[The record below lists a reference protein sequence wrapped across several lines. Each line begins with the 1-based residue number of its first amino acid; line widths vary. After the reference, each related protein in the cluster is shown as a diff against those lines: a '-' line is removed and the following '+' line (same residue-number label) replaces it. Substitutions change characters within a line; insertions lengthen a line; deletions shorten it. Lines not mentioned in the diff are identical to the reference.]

1 MDKENGNISSTFGK
15 YRNESIGQV
24 KDVSSSDWV
33 PISTGKSLFT
43 SSQGASQPQRQTQ
56 GKRPSSTK
64 GTSAKKGG
72 KTAQQKPQKKRQATG
87 LDGVDLISG
96 GNTPQKKASQQSS
109 YSDGKKTTDKAASQK
124 NKKAS
129 GKAASAQKENASKK
143 QAPGKGSQQQKNSS
157 ATRNNDSRTPIRKQQ
172 RDDQRKQHK
181 HNEGVR
187 KSQQDRRESAKDG
200 VNHDE
205 YCKQKNETKRLK
217 NSIRRFLKVAGVLVF
232 AVFVIGVICYS
243 KGTPIENI
251 IIEGNTVYSDE
262 EIYQAAG
269 IAEGRNLY
277 VFSEKKVKHDITTKL
292 PYIKDVT
299 LEKDYPDTLILRI
312 VPTQDKYVI
321 TSPSGWITLDKD
333 GKVVS
338 LTRDKVEP
346 GMYQIDGFDYQKVRV
361 GETYVPEE
369 SNAERYR
376 IMREMVTLFDN
387 AEVIDT
393 AVIKLQ
399 NVDDVVVEHGGNIAV
414 YFGKCENL
422 EIKVPGASGI
432 LEIAIA
438 KKAKG
443 YIDMRYKD
451 RGSFVSGSMT
461 IQ

>member
-1 MDKENGNISSTFGK
+1 MDKENGNNSGTFGK

-33 PISTGKSLFT
+33 PISTGKSLFG
-43 SSQGASQPQRQTQ
+43 SSQNASQSPKHNQ
-56 GKRPSSTK
+56 GRSSASK
-64 GTSAKKGG
+64 KSSSAKKGG
-72 KTAQQKPQKKRQATG
+72 KSQQNPQKKKTATG

-96 GNTPQKKASQQSS
+96 GNAPKKKAPEQNGARQS
-109 YSDGKKTTDKAASQK
+109 KKTSTASSSSGRGNTPGK
-124 NKKAS
+124 TAPS
-129 GKAASAQKENASKK
+129 GKSGQAKK
-143 QAPGKGSQQQKNSS
+143 QAPGKGSQQQKKNS
-157 ATRNNDSRTPIRKQQ
+157 APRNNDPRTPVRKEQ
-172 RDDQRKQHK
+172 RDDLRKQKK
-181 HNEGVR
+181 HDKGVK
-187 KSQQDRRESAKDG
+187 KSQNDRRESAMVG
-200 VNHDE
+200 ENHDE
-205 YCKQKNETKRLK
+205 YCQKKNETKRLK
-217 NSIRRFLKVAGVLVF
+217 NSVKRFLTVAGVLLVALF
-232 AVFVIGVICYS
+232 AIAVICIS
-243 KGTPIENI
+243 KGAPIETI
-251 IIEGNTVYSDE
+251 IIEGKTVYTDE

-299 LEKDYPDTLILRI
+299 LEKDYPDTLILRV

-321 TSPSGWITLDKD
+321 TSASGWITLDKD

-346 GMYQIDGFDYQKVRV
+346 GMYQIDGFDYQKVKI

-376 IMREMVTLFDN
+376 IMVEMVTLFDN

-393 AVIKLQ
+393 AVIRLADV
-399 NVDDVVVEHGGNIAV
+399 NDVVVEYDGRIAV
-414 YFGKCENL
+414 YFGKCENM

-432 LEIAIA
+432 IAIA
-438 KKAKG
+438 NANKAKG

-451 RGSFVSGSMT
+451 RGSFVAGSMT

>member
-1 MDKENGNISSTFGK
+1 MDKENSNNSTTFGK

-33 PISTGKSLFT
+33 PISTGKSVYT
-43 SSQGASQPQRQTQ
+43 QPQNASQSQRQST
-56 GKRPSSTK
+56 GKKSSASKK
-64 GTSAKKGG
+64 GAQAKKA
-72 KTAQQKPQKKRQATG
+72 TSPQKSRKKKTATG

-96 GNTPQKKASQQSS
+96 GNTPRRNPAQQ
-109 YSDGKKTTDKAASQK
+109 TAPQQRE
-124 NKKAS
+124 NPS
-129 GKAASAQKENASKK
+129 GKASAQKSKKTSDKSDASQKDSSSKK
-143 QAPGKGSQQQKNSS
+143 QGSGKGSQQQKNNS
-157 ATRNNDSRTPIRKQQ
+157 ATRNNNPRTPIKKEQRDDRRKQQ
-172 RDDQRKQHK
+172 K
-181 HNEGVR
+181 HDKGVK
-187 KSQQDRRESAKDG
+187 KSQQDRRESAMVG
-200 VNHDE
+200 ENHDE
-205 YCKQKNETKRLK
+205 YCQKKNETKRLK
-217 NSIRRFLKVAGVLVF
+217 NSVKRFLTVAGVLLF
-232 AVFVIGVICYS
+232 ALFVIAVVCIS
-243 KGTPIENI
+243 KGAPIETI
-251 IIEGNTVYSDE
+251 IIEGKTAYTDE

-299 LEKDYPDTLILRI
+299 LEKNYPDTLILRL

-338 LTRDKVEP
+338 VTRDKVES

-376 IMREMVTLFDN
+376 IMCEMVTLFDN

-393 AVIKLQ
+393 AVINLQ
-399 NVDDVVVEHGGNIAV
+399 NVDDVVVEYGGRIAV
-414 YFGKCENL
+414 YFGSCENL

-432 LEIAIA
+432 LEIANA
-438 KKAKG
+438 KNAKG

-451 RGSFVSGSMT
+451 QGSFVSGSMT